1 MLTKELVLKA
11 LEDVYD
17 PEIGLNVV
25 ELGLIYDIQINDGD
39 VYVKMTL
46 TAIGCPLH
54 ESIRSGAENA
64 IRQIPFVK
72 NVKVDIVWNP
82 PWTPDRMSE
91 SAKAKLG
98 Y

>member
-1 MLTKELVLKA
+1 MVTKELVMKA

-25 ELGLIYDIQINDGD
+25 ELGLVYDVQINGED

-64 IRQIPFVK
+64 IRNIPFVK
-72 NVKVDIVWNP
+72 NVKVDIVWDP
-82 PWTPDRMSE
+82 PWTPDRMTPE
-91 SAKAKLG
+91 AKAKLG

>member
-1 MLTKELVLKA
+1 MVTKELVLKA

-17 PEIGLNVV
+17 PEVGLNVV
-25 ELGLIYDIQINDGD
+25 ELGLIYDIQINGD
-39 VYVKMTL
+39 SVYVKMTL
-46 TAIGCPLH
+46 TAPGCPLH

-64 IRQIPFVK
+64 IRNIPFVK
-72 NVKVDIVWNP
+72 EVKVELVWDP
-82 PWTPDRMSE
+82 PWTPDRMTE